1 MNQIRVNF
9 QIGILISVAKI
20 QGTSAEKKIIAEIL
34 VIAVTNL
41 TAIVDFTTYN
51 DGKNISISE
60 IAEAFASNGLSAIGK
75 M

>member
-1 MNQIRVNF
+1 MNQINANV
-9 QIGILISVAKI
+9 QIGILMSVAKI

-41 TAIVDFTTYN
+41 TAIVDFTTN
-51 DGKNISISE
+51 RDGKNISINE

-75 M
+75 I